1 MEEKFPDRIDS
12 KFRYVLVAAGRA
24 EQLMRGARSK
34 VEMPGRKPTT
44 VAMSETTQDLV
55 EWGYGPSPEAI
66 EAARLA
72 EESAAAAAAAAQQL
86 EAEEEVH

>member
-1 MEEKFPDRIDS
+1 MDEKFPERIDS

-24 EQLMRGARSK
+24 EQLMRGARTK

-44 VAMSETTQDLV
+44 VAMTETNQDLV
-55 EWGYGPSPEAI
+55 EWGYGPSPEEI

-72 EESAAAAAAAAQQL
+72 EEAAAAAAAAEQA

>member
-24 EQLMRGARSK
+24 EQLMRGARTK

-55 EWGYGPSPEAI
+55 EWGYGPSPEEI

-72 EESAAAAAAAAQQL
+72 EEAAAAAAAAERE

>member
-24 EQLMRGARSK
+24 EQLMRGARTK

-55 EWGYGPSPEAI
+55 EWGYGPSPEEI

-72 EESAAAAAAAAQQL
+72 EEAAAAAAAERQ